1 MFIKKLILCILV
13 ITIFSSS
20 ALSFIVNINSPTSN
34 SFVKGTILLNATLVT
49 SYNVT
54 NVTFRWNNSLNL
66 VYNTTIYNNTLDDT
80 MFNATFNTAL
90 LSDGNYNL
98 SILSFNTTGD
108 NSTNNSIVNITVDN
122 TVPSI
127 LLINSS
133 FSTINTT
140 PSIYFNYTDTN
151 LATQNCTLYLNNANY
166 STIQTTANATAL
178 HLNITSALSDSAYTT
193 YVNCTDSAGNT
204 GMSNSITATIDTT
217 APTITL
223 SKFSSTSTSLTI
235 VITTSSDAT
244 CTLSDGSLI
253 GSGASQTVVQGS
265 LNSDT
270 AYTYTVTCT
279 DAVGHSTSASG
290 SFKTDQF
297 AGSGLE
303 GNAGGTTVGV
313 PNQFQKKFWYT
324 INKGEIAE
332 IKTQGNIG
340 ITSIQ
345 FKTSKKSLGPWIE
358 VSKITTLPTTVKS
371 LDKTT
376 YQYLRINQKNID
388 NALDTNAQINFKVS
402 QAWLTE
408 NNVGKD
414 NLALY
419 HYKNN
424 QWTILGTS
432 FDKEDNDYQYY
443 ISSSSSFSYFAIA
456 QGSAPPLEI
465 KPIVIPTESSA
476 ITGAAVAEP
485 AKETSNIKQTIT
497 ETSTPPAAEK
507 SSGIPWWL
515 WLLGLII
522 IFIIIIVIIW
532 WLRGDNNGPSNYNNY
547 SNNYNNY
554 NNF

>member
-1 MFIKKLILCILV
+1 MFLKKLILCTLV
-13 ITIFSSS
+13 ITIFSLSV
-20 ALSFIVNINSPTSN
+20 LSFTVNINSPASN

-54 NVTFRWNNSLNL
+54 NVTFRWNNSQNL
-66 VYNTTIYNNTLDDT
+66 VYNTTIYNNTLDDV
-80 MFNATFNTAL
+80 MFNTTFNTAL

-98 SILSFNTTGD
+98 SVLSFNTTGD
-108 NSTNNSIVNITVDN
+108 SSINNSLVNITVDN
-122 TVPSI
+122 TIPSI

-151 LATQNCTLYLNNANY
+151 LAAQNCTLYLNNANY
-166 STIQTTANATAL
+166 STIQTTANATTL
-178 HLNITSALSDSAYTT
+178 HLNVTSALSDGVYTT

-204 GMSNSITATIDTT
+204 GMSNSLTATIDTT
-217 APTITL
+217 VPTL
-223 SKFSSTSTSLTI
+223 SLSKSSSTSTSLTI
-235 VITTSSDAT
+235 AITTSSDAS
-244 CTLSDGSLI
+244 CTLSDGTTI
-253 GSGASQTVVQGS
+253 GTGASQTLVQGN

-290 SFKTDQF
+290 SFKTDQST
-297 AGSGLE
+297 GSDLE
-303 GNAGGTTVGV
+303 GNAGGTTIGV
-313 PNQFQKKFWYT
+313 PNQFQKKIWYS
-324 INKGEIAE
+324 INQGEIAE
-332 IKTQGNIG
+332 IKTQGDIA
-340 ITSIQ
+340 ITTIR
-345 FKTSKKSLGPWIE
+345 FKTAKKALGPWIE
-358 VSKITTLPTTVKS
+358 VSKINKLPLTVKS

-402 QAWLTE
+402 QTWLTE
-408 NNVGKD
+408 KNVGKD
-414 NLALY
+414 HLALY

-424 QWTILGTS
+424 KWTILGTS
-432 FDKEDNDYQYY
+432 FDKEEDDYQYY

-465 KPIVIPTESSA
+465 KPILIKTEPSA
-476 ITGAAVAEP
+476 ITGVAITES

-497 ETSTPPAAEK
+497 ETNTPPTTKK

-515 WLLGLII
+515 WLIGLII
-522 IFIIIIVIIW
+522 IFIIIIVTIW
-532 WLRGDNNGPSNYNNY
+532 WLKGNNNGPSNYNNY